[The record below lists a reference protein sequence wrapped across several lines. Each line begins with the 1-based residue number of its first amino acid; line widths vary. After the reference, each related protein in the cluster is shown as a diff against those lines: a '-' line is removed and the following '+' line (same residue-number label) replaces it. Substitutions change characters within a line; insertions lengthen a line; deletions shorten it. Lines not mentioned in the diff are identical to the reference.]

1 MRTMDQATPKKM
13 MRMRVIHKQFG
24 VIQSLPEEFN
34 EFKLKEWIQT
44 LEEIADGS
52 NECLSILDDK
62 GNYVVVNPHILKE
75 AVLMVAMD

>member
-1 MRTMDQATPKKM
+1 MNQAAPKKT
-13 MRMRVIHKQFG
+13 MRMRIIHKQFG

-62 GNYVVVNPHILKE
+62 GNYVVVNSHILKDS
-75 AVLMVAMD
+75 VLMVAMD

>member
-1 MRTMDQATPKKM
+1 
-13 MRMRVIHKQFG
+13 
-24 VIQSLPEEFN
+24 LPEEFN

-44 LEEIADGS
+44 MEEIAEGG

-75 AVLMVAMD
+75 SVLMVAMD

>member
-1 MRTMDQATPKKM
+1 MTTNQTTKKKM
-13 MRMRVIHKQFG
+13 MQMRVIHKQFG
-24 VIQSLPEEFN
+24 IIQSLPEEFN

-75 AVLMVAMD
+75 SVLMVAVD